1 MGQGLGLLTV
11 VCFVWIVMLM
21 SLSRVAV
28 LFGYERKKLYLCIV
42 INIDRVMYRMV
53 FRGKNWAL
61 HVCGAL
67 CVGDF
72 HTPCLNVYV
81 GRDFMMGNG
90 SLVVR
95 FLFLN
100 ISFGFVL
107 SRGSHSRLG

>member
-1 MGQGLGLLTV
+1 
-11 VCFVWIVMLM
+11 
-21 SLSRVAV
+21 
-28 LFGYERKKLYLCIV
+28 
-42 INIDRVMYRMV
+42 MYRMV
-53 FRGKNWAL
+53 VRRKNWAL
-61 HVCGAL
+61 HVGGAL